1 LGTIPRF
8 DLRNAALFAGI
19 NGCAIADLLAVA
31 QHKDTLAGSS
41 FFHEDDP
48 AIVCHLLIKG
58 HVKLIQHNAEGSQV
72 VVRFVAPGQMFG
84 WASVLGGSHYP
95 ASAEALTDSVALI
108 WDNQTIRRAIM
119 AHPAL
124 ALNALAIMGGRLRE
138 AEDRLRELATERVE
152 RRLARALLRLAE
164 QSGLVTAKG
173 TEITFPVSRQILADT
188 TGATLHTIS
197 RILSNW
203 DQRGLTGGGRQKML
217 LLRLDRIADLA
228 ESEDVPS

>member
-1 LGTIPRF
+1 MANIPKF
-8 DLRNAALFAGI
+8 DLRNATLFAGI

-31 QHKDTLAGSS
+31 QYKAILYGSV
-41 FFHEDDP
+41 FFHEEDP
-48 AIVCHLLIKG
+48 ASSCHLLISG
-58 HVKLIQHNAEGSQV
+58 HVKLVQHNFDGAQV

-84 WASVLGGSHYP
+84 WASVMGGRHYP
-95 ASAEALTDSVALI
+95 ASAEAMTDSVALV
-108 WDNQTIRRAIM
+108 WDNQTIRRAVL

-124 ALNALAIMGGRLRE
+124 ALNALGIMGGRLRE

-164 QSGLVTAKG
+164 QSGVVTAEG
-173 TEITFPVSRQILADT
+173 TEIAFPVSRQILADT

-203 DQRGLTGGGRQKML
+203 DQRGLTGGGRQKLL
-217 LLRLDRIADLA
+217 LLRLDQIKDLA
-228 ESEDVPS
+228 ESDDAAS